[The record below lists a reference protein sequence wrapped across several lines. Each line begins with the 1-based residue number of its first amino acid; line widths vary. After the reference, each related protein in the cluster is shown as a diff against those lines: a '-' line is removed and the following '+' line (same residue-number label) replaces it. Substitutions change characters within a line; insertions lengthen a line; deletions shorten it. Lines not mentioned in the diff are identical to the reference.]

1 MENAVLLGKGKL
13 IIGKKA
19 WNDKMRKFLKSVPD
33 LMVSKSVFTH
43 KMSLFFEYKLKMKWT
58 RNSTKIHFLQSDIE
72 SLHNAAQSGDLSKVK
87 ELIGKNK
94 RLIYSRDASGASA
107 LHKAAKDG
115 HIEVVKHILSEN
127 PESAKVTDDVSSLF
141 VTNIVKYIMFTI

>member
-1 MENAVLLGKGKL
+1 MQIKRRCGLNKSKNEIHKVLFIK
-13 IIGKKA
+13 
-19 WNDKMRKFLKSVPD
+19 N
-33 LMVSKSVFTH
+33 T
-43 KMSLFFEYKLKMKWT
+43 
-58 RNSTKIHFLQSDIE
+58 FLQSDIE

-127 PESAKVTDDVSSLF
+127 PESAKVTDDVS
-141 VTNIVKYIMFTI
+141 

>member
-1 MENAVLLGKGKL
+1 MVLF
-13 IIGKKA
+13 I
-19 WNDKMRKFLKSVPD
+19 
-33 LMVSKSVFTH
+33 
-43 KMSLFFEYKLKMKWT
+43 
-58 RNSTKIHFLQSDIE
+58 KITFLQSDIE

-127 PESAKVTDDVSSLF
+127 PESAKITDDVSYLF
-141 VTNIVKYIMFTI
+141 SINY

>member
-1 MENAVLLGKGKL
+1 MNKLENAVLLGKGKL

-33 LMVSKSVFTH
+33 LMVSKSVYTH
-43 KMSLFFEYKLKMKWT
+43 KTPLLFEYYKVKNEMDKVF
-58 RNSTKIHFLQSDIE
+58 IVMHFLQSDIE

-127 PESAKVTDDVSSLF
+127 PESAKITDDVSCLF
-141 VTNIVKYIMFTI
+141 VMNIGFTI

>member
-1 MENAVLLGKGKL
+1 MYMQIKRRCGLNKSKNEIHKVLFIK
-13 IIGKKA
+13 
-19 WNDKMRKFLKSVPD
+19 N
-33 LMVSKSVFTH
+33 T
-43 KMSLFFEYKLKMKWT
+43 
-58 RNSTKIHFLQSDIE
+58 FLQSDIE

-127 PESAKVTDDVSSLF
+127 PESAKVTDDVSCLF
-141 VTNIVKYIMFTI
+141 VLF

>member
-33 LMVSKSVFTH
+33 LMVSKIVYTH
-43 KMSLFFEYKLKMKWT
+43 KTPLWFGYYKSKMKLT
-58 RNSTKIHFLQSDIE
+58 RYSLKIHFLQSDIE

-127 PESAKVTDDVSSLF
+127 PESAKITDDVSCLF
-141 VTNIVKYIMFTI
+141 VMNIV